1 MSTMIISVFVVL
13 FVLGFIMLLV
23 IANRLHNDY
32 EEKLLHIEQA
42 QEFIA
47 DSIKEQKNIH
57 TITVGQTEEKVD
69 DTSTASNEFKVK

>member
-32 EEKLLHIEQA
+32 EEKLSHIEQI

-47 DSIKEQKNIH
+47 DSIKEQKNTH
-57 TITVGQTEEKVD
+57 TITVEQTEEMID
-69 DTSTASNEFKVK
+69 DTSTTSIEFKVK

>member
-1 MSTMIISVFVVL
+1 MNIIATIFIVL

-32 EEKLLHIEQA
+32 EEKLSHIEQT

-47 DSIKEQKNIH
+47 DSIREQKNTH
-57 TITVGQTEEKVD
+57 TITVEKSNNKVD
-69 DTSTASNEFKVK
+69 DASTLNFNVK